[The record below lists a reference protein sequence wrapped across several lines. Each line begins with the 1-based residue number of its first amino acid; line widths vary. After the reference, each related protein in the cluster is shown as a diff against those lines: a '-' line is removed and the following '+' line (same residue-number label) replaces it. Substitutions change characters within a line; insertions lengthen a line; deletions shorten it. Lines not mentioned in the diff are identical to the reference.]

1 MHPNDSDNPQKYMT
15 APKALSP
22 DDTVLLNDGDK
33 CKLVEL
39 KNVRYFETCGNYSKT
54 YFSGGALLIN
64 RSLNYLEKRLPQ
76 KCFFRSSRQYIV
88 NLAHVEKLNKIDGG
102 QFRLTLSC
110 GKEIDVS
117 RRRSQ
122 HFQEWLVL

>member
-1 MHPNDSDNPQKYMT
+1 MP

-39 KNVRYFETCGNYSKT
+39 SDVRYFETFGNYSKT

-64 RSLNYLEKRLPQ
+64 RSLNYLEKRLPE
-76 KCFFRSSRQYIV
+76 KCFFRTSRQYIV
-88 NLAHVEKLNKIDGG
+88 NLSHIEKLNKIEGG
-102 QFRLTLSC
+102 QFRLSLTC

-117 RRRSQ
+117 RRKSQ
-122 HFQEWLVL
+122 YLQERLVL

>member
-1 MHPNDSDNPQKYMT
+1 MP

-39 KNVRYFETCGNYSKT
+39 SDVRYFETFGNYSKT

-64 RSLNYLEKRLPQ
+64 RSLNYLEKRLPE
-76 KCFFRSSRQYIV
+76 KCFFRTSRQYIV
-88 NLAHVEKLNKIDGG
+88 NLSHIEKLNKIEGG
-102 QFRLTLSC
+102 QFRLSLTC
-110 GKEIDVS
+110 GKEIDMS
-117 RRRSQ
+117 RRKSQ
-122 HFQEWLVL
+122 YLQERLVL

>member
-1 MHPNDSDNPQKYMT
+1 MDMSAPN
-15 APKALSP
+15 ALSP

-64 RSLNYLEKRLPQ
+64 RSLSYLESRLPG
-76 KCFFRSSRQYIV
+76 KCFFRTSRQYIV
-88 NLAHVEKLNKIDGG
+88 NLSHVEKLNKIDGG
-102 QFRLTLSC
+102 QFRLTLTC
-110 GKEIDVS
+110 GKDIEVS
-117 RRRSQ
+117 RRRS
-122 HFQEWLVL
+122 HNFQERLVL